1 MYSGG
6 ANDVDTKIDK
16 SIYIE
21 FRVPSALLNRKL
33 QLSIGSYDPVVF
45 VHPCIDMLG
54 CYYNPINSTVKIFI
68 HSIDV
73 GTYNVNVLTVD
84 RKLSY
89 FDSEETIF
97 DIIPYQQHLNALNTL
112 DHGYHQDVYDA
123 RHNIYT
129 SPGFTASCLQHI
141 KDKLITGD
149 AVCNSALA
157 NNTNSRTVSEI
168 KLAIISSFAHGLNGQ
183 IIMLSKLAEEM
194 SKQDNIEIKWV
205 TADELSPDE
214 SDLTNDHVL
223 RLKQWNVSYRKRIMK
238 VPRPLYSYANESIQT
253 LVELAYEIYSHEM
266 GSEEYPVRL
275 LRYKP
280 LLIEM
285 LDPIVRELKDFDVVH
300 FTTRQFRKWED
311 QLLVLALRFA
321 KVKVVIAEPGSI
333 ENDVVDNV
341 DAYIVPSTLAKQH
354 MELIR
359 PRIPTFVLRP
369 FVDKAQYERYWP
381 IRQMLHNQDKNGV

>member
-1 MYSGG
+1 MCS
-6 ANDVDTKIDK
+6 
-16 SIYIE
+16 
-21 FRVPSALLNRKL
+21 
-33 QLSIGSYDPVVF
+33 
-45 VHPCIDMLG
+45 
-54 CYYNPINSTVKIFI
+54 
-68 HSIDV
+68 
-73 GTYNVNVLTVD
+73 
-84 RKLSY
+84 
-89 FDSEETIF
+89 
-97 DIIPYQQHLNALNTL
+97 
-112 DHGYHQDVYDA
+112 
-123 RHNIYT
+123 
-129 SPGFTASCLQHI
+129 
-141 KDKLITGD
+141 
-149 AVCNSALA
+149 
-157 NNTNSRTVSEI
+157 NNTDSRTVSEI

-275 LRYKP
+275 LKYKP

-341 DAYIVPSTLAKQH
+341 DAYIVPSALAKQH

-381 IRQMLHNQDKNGV
+381 IRQRLHNQDKKRRLNIVYLGRLASVKSPGMFLKVVNIISSAWKRLQAEQGAQNNHPDVQFRFVGSGPLEQSLQMAISRMNINVSFYSCLHEDLPSYLSKMLT